1 MSQQLTTYVDFF
13 FRAFHFLSVRKL
25 NKWKSVGYWIQWLLA
40 YVYLVSK
47 LIKYGTQIDLNCWVW
62 KGGHSCYYIFNLYLK
77 LRCMNLDSMP
87 GANVYYL
94 RCRIRELESESCTY
108 LKIPVECCWI
118 HYRVLKFQCNLLYG
132 FCRASRLKSVQR
144 NNFLSM
150 QSAIWIL
157 QSTVPLLGLM
167 HIEEYVW

>member
-25 NKWKSVGYWIQWLLA
+25 NKWKSVGYWIQRLLA

-94 RCRIRELESESCTY
+94 RYRIRELESESCTY
-108 LKIPVECCWI
+108 LMIPVECCWI

-132 FCRASRLKSVQR
+132 FCRASRLNRFKETISCLC
-144 NNFLSM
+144 N
-150 QSAIWIL
+150 
-157 QSTVPLLGLM
+157 LLYGFCSLLYPCWVLC
-167 HIEEYVW
+167 I